1 MPYMLL
7 YRKKVEVEL
16 KCGLKMK
23 YHFHLS
29 LSVEGGWHDCASIYS
44 PKVGIFS
51 QCI

>member
-1 MPYMLL
+1 MLL

-44 PKVGIFS
+44 LKVGIFS

>member
-1 MPYMLL
+1 MLL

-16 KCGLKMK
+16 KCGFKMK
-23 YHFHLS
+23 NHFHLS
-29 LSVEGGWHDCASIYS
+29 PSVEGRCHDCASIYS